1 MSAGMGAGM
10 RTRGATVPPTGLER
24 TRRFPG
30 AAGAFA
36 LLGEVLWTGVLVA
49 LCSLPLVTLPA
60 ALAAGVRH
68 LDRYLHARDSRVAL
82 LFGDVRSAL
91 RRGGLVLGFATAL
104 AVGALALQVAVVP
117 TLGMPGADVFVI
129 VAAALIVVV
138 LVLVTSAAAAWA
150 PSRGWRHAIALGLA
164 RLTADPVGALLTLVA
179 VGLTALAG
187 WQLPPLV
194 VPALGCL
201 TFALVV
207 VRARRRR

>member
-1 MSAGMGAGM
+1 MSAPTTQLP
-10 RTRGATVPPTGLER
+10 RTA
-24 TRRFPG
+24 RFPG
-30 AAGAFA
+30 ATGAFA

-68 LDRYLHARDSRVAL
+68 LDRYLHARDSRMSL
-82 LFGDVRSAL
+82 FFGDVRSAL
-91 RRGGLVLGFATAL
+91 RRGGLLFGVVVAL
-104 AVGALALQVAVVP
+104 AVGALALQLAVVP
-117 TLGMPGADVFVI
+117 TLGMPGADAFVV
-129 VAAALIVVV
+129 VAAALMLVV
-138 LVLVTSAAAAWA
+138 LVLVATAAAAWA
-150 PSRGWRHAIALGLA
+150 PTRGWRHAVTLGST
-164 RLTADPVGALLTLVA
+164 RLTLSPVAALLTVVA

-201 TFALVV
+201 CFALVV